1 MNRHKRLI
9 KARHLLVATLC
20 LLTLFIGS
28 VSASEMGHTA
38 SVSPSGS
45 QWATDMSFPK
55 FDPAAGTLRAV
66 EIHLVGAVSGLAQYE
81 SGEQQESSASITVN
95 ADVELKR
102 PNGTLLAR
110 VSPASQ
116 LDATLPAFDGN
127 LDLAGPA
134 GQSSDQLDATTSKV
148 IRLTNEADLALFTGE
163 GEMLLPTVGN
173 VRSRVKGPGNFS
185 AVVNASASANINVE
199 YIYGNQGQFD
209 IFTYL
214 PLIGK

>member
-1 MNRHKRLI
+1 MNRQKRLG
-9 KARHLLVATLC
+9 KVRHLLIAILC

-55 FDPAAGTLRAV
+55 FDPADGELRAV
-66 EIHLVGAVSGLAQYE
+66 EIHLIGAVSGLAQYE
-81 SGEQQESSASITVN
+81 GGEQKESSASITVN
-95 ADVELKR
+95 ADVELMR
-102 PNGTLLAR
+102 PDGSLLVR
-110 VSPASQ
+110 VSPSSQ
-116 LDATLPAFDGN
+116 FDATLPAFDGN

-134 GQSSDQLDATTSKV
+134 GQSSDELDATASKV
-148 IRLTNEADLALFTGE
+148 IRLTDEADLALFIGE

-185 AVVNASASANINVE
+185 AVVKASASANINVE
-199 YIYGNQGQFD
+199 YVYGSEGQFN